1 MKNIKRSQMGKLLA
15 ISISSAILAWLPW
28 QVSSF
33 AQNRIICNSSG
44 CYPLNGGCN
53 AYGCWQTPAGNC
65 NAYGCSDYGVCT
77 PYGCPSSPS
86 VQPPYPRGFC
96 PSNYPGAVLV
106 EFIARG
112 DDWANV
118 WVDGREVFQPRNFDR
133 RKTITLCPGA
143 YRIII
148 TGITRFEVWASGY
161 LDLGRT
167 NIVRIAFSKDRGV
180 EISGDPSAWLPDDR
194 NDSVDVWER

>member
-1 MKNIKRSQMGKLLA
+1 MKNIKRSQIGKLLA

-33 AQNRIICNSSG
+33 AQNRTICNS
-44 CYPLNGGCN
+44 
-53 AYGCWQTPAGNC
+53 
-65 NAYGCSDYGVCT
+65 YGCSDYGVCT